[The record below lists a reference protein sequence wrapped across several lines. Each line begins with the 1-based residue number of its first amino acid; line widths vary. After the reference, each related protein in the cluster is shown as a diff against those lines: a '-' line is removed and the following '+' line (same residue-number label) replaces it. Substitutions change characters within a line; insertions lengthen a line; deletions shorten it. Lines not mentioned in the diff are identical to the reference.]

1 VTIKTGYEQF
11 LPPRVPPGMWFDRDA
26 NLILPEGVRRASRGQ
41 VAASWFL
48 SVGLFVVTLGIG
60 YLLWSGVTW
69 GGGQTPGQRLLGLRC
84 WQPESGRLADR
95 KRMALREAGGL
106 LDGELLIGPMLW
118 LTSASLNSL
127 GDLFAGTVVLH
138 DPNQLLHR

>member
-1 VTIKTGYEQF
+1 MTIKVGYEQF
-11 LPPRVPPGMWFDRDA
+11 APPRVPPGMWFDPDTH
-26 NLILPEGVRRASRGQ
+26 LILPEGVRPASRGR

-48 SVGLFVVTLGIG
+48 SIGLFAVTLGVG
-60 YLLWSGVTW
+60 YLIWGVVTW

-95 KRMALREAGGL
+95 KRMARREAAGL
-106 LDGELLIGPMLW
+106 FDGELLIGPILW

-127 GDLFAGTVVLH
+127 GDLFAGTVVLY
-138 DPNQLLHR
+138 DPNQILHR